1 MFGLFWIAELLSAIF
16 QYIIIVGVCT
26 WYFSSSYS
34 KRGNLALSK
43 GLWWAFRYNFG
54 SLAFGSFLLA
64 IIWTIRLIFEYV
76 NKKIKDLNGDNAAV
90 KCISKVIRCCLD
102 CCHRFVKFINENA
115 YIQVALTGEN
125 FCTSAMAGFVLALK
139 HSGSFIITNGIGSMI
154 GFIGKVT
161 IATGN
166 TFIGYLLLTQT
177 KLIADQIDSPIPP
190 LAVIFV
196 MSYLVATVFM
206 SVYSIISL
214 TILQCLYA
222 DVDICNQNK
231 EDVYDGRFRPQE
243 MDSIVNMLKK

>member
-1 MFGLFWIAELLSAIF
+1 M
-16 QYIIIVGVCT
+16 Q
-26 WYFSSSYS
+26 
-34 KRGNLALSK
+34 RGNFALSK

-64 IIWTIRLIFEYV
+64 IIWSIRVIFEYV

-90 KCISKVIRCCLD
+90 KLISRVIRCCLD

-125 FCTSAMAGFVLALK
+125 FCSSAMAGFVLALK
-139 HSGSFIITNGIGSMI
+139 HSGSFVITNGIGGII

-166 TFIGYLLLTQT
+166 TFIGYLLITKS
-177 KLIADQIDSPIPP
+177 KLISTEIDSPVPP
-190 LAVIFV
+190 LVVVFL

-222 DVDICNQNK
+222 DVDICCQDNK
-231 EDVYDGRFRPQE
+231 DIHDGRHRPQE
-243 MDSIVNMLKK
+243 MEDIVKMLKK

>member
-1 MFGLFWIAELLSAIF
+1 M
-16 QYIIIVGVCT
+16 Q
-26 WYFSSSYS
+26 
-34 KRGNLALSK
+34 RGNLALGK
-43 GLWWAFRYNFG
+43 GAWWAFRYNFG

-64 IIWTIRLIFEYV
+64 IIWTIRIVFEYV

-90 KCISKVIRCCLD
+90 KCISNAIRCCLD
-102 CCHRFVKFINENA
+102 CCHRFVKFLNENA

-125 FCTSAMAGFVLALK
+125 FCQSAMAGFVLALK
-139 HSGSFIITNGIGSMI
+139 HSSSFLITNGIGSMI

-166 TFIGYLLLTQT
+166 TFIGYLLITKT
-177 KLIADQIDSPIPP
+177 KLIADEIDSPIAP
-190 LAVIFV
+190 LLVVFI

-222 DVDICNQNK
+222 DVDICSQDSK
-231 EDVYDGRFRPQE
+231 DIYDGRHRPQE
-243 MDSIVNMLKK
+243 MEDIVNMLKK